1 MMETKSLAATGMRE
15 ALRRFEEKTPEIVF
29 EWTDQP
35 TGAKGWVVI
44 NSLRGGAA
52 GGGTRMRKG
61 LDRREVE
68 SLAKTMEVKFTV
80 SGPAIGGAKS
90 GIDFDPADPRK
101 REVLDRW
108 FKAVIPLLKNYY
120 GTGGDL
126 NIDELHEVIPITE
139 QYGLWHP
146 QEGVV
151 RGHLGANQGAS
162 VRIVG
167 QLRTGVSK
175 LVEDPAYSPLIG
187 RYAIAD
193 MITGWGVAESVRHF
207 YRIYG
212 GKVKGKRVIVQGWGN
227 VASAAAYYLAREG
240 ASIVGIL
247 DRQGG
252 LVRPEGLSAEDVK
265 NLFLTKHGNSLRT
278 QDQVPFDEVNDRIW
292 DIGAEVFLPCA
303 ASRLVTKEQV
313 DRMCIGGL
321 ETIASGAN
329 VPFADPEIFYGPI
342 AEYADDRVSV
352 IPDFIANCG
361 MARVFAYCMQ
371 DGAAITDQAI
381 FGDVSDT
388 IARALD
394 RTYARNQGRTR
405 VTRTAFE
412 IALEQLM

>member
-207 YRIYG
+207 
-212 GKVKGKRVIVQGWGN
+212 
-227 VASAAAYYLAREG
+227 
-240 ASIVGIL
+240 
-247 DRQGG
+247 
-252 LVRPEGLSAEDVK
+252 
-265 NLFLTKHGNSLRT
+265 
-278 QDQVPFDEVNDRIW
+278 
-292 DIGAEVFLPCA
+292 
-303 ASRLVTKEQV
+303 
-313 DRMCIGGL
+313 
-321 ETIASGAN
+321 
-329 VPFADPEIFYGPI
+329 
-342 AEYADDRVSV
+342 
-352 IPDFIANCG
+352 
-361 MARVFAYCMQ
+361 
-371 DGAAITDQAI
+371 
-381 FGDVSDT
+381 
-388 IARALD
+388 
-394 RTYARNQGRTR
+394 
-405 VTRTAFE
+405 
-412 IALEQLM
+412 